1 MERLI
6 DKKLTTIF
14 LTAKVESKSSIEYA
28 EKNVI
33 SGYRNAYQDRAEIRA
48 SPDENSS
55 YLLCFDAAERPL
67 E

>member
-6 DKKLTTIF
+6 DSQHTTFF
-14 LTAKVESKSSIEYA
+14 LTAQVESKSSIEYA

-33 SGYRNAYQDRAEIRA
+33 LGYRNAHQDRAEIRA
-48 SPDENSS
+48 SPDENSA
-55 YLLCFDAAERPL
+55 YLLYIYAAKRPL